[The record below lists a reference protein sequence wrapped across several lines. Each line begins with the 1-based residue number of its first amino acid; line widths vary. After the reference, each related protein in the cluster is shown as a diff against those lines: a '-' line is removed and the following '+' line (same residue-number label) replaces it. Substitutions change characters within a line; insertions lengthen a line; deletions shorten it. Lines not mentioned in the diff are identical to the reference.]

1 MSHTQSIILNFNR
14 DFVNSKPFDYTQA
27 ANKILDLMPRS
38 SVALYSAT
46 LQRKPIVLLKDAT
59 IQLAADENLLLP
71 SADQLNVD
79 LSDKVSAAFRTDAQ
93 ARIARLSALT
103 YNDEQG
109 GFLAKRTIPKGEY
122 TRGEFIDI
130 VRNAFQTAINI
141 DNDKARSVSSDNYLL
156 PYDYRGAPEENRV
169 FMGLV
174 NNFTNYYS
182 QWTTANTSV
191 DMEIGVSGKSA
202 DADDPTF
209 NLWFA
214 DTSAV
219 ADYAQAY
226 HLADVPV
233 NILAKS
239 QFTDGPLYENEA
251 SHVQYNINYSAADTA
266 YDRKIYFGFYSDHAM
281 SYANSIGGPD
291 TLNEINVLPNYY
303 NGESTGL
310 CPESWFG
317 VQHIQSNSSGQCYI
331 DMFAN
336 GKLMENGYDTTG
348 RAAGL
353 DSTNDYKLGESMIL
367 IQRTPVESNNNL
379 GICGFRFY
387 YVDQKFNGAHEQ
399 SAAFETRRYY
409 WQYYTNRTL
418 NAAGNRGYQEEVF
431 FDSRTH
437 DWYIPEALA
446 EAGFLA
452 EGLEAWNDAT
462 YKEATGGLCPLIAF
476 NNVIQGDSQDGEGD
490 NVYNVKYPPTYL
502 KPQTRGS
509 PTLNNKRVPMLGIKA
524 YGYDN
529 NHTSQEIK
537 EIIGS
542 GSSNYKAANWMLY
555 ANQGLQSN
563 TSVYFPANYPMDINS
578 QAGILKLYGDN
589 TEYNIELPSLPLRTF
604 NTTAKSNCVSGN
616 ERPIVFNTGAL
627 LSGDMS
633 GVDETFITKE
643 IIPYTEKYLS
653 LENRDPININ
663 AMNVQ
668 IRHAEDNSLAEEIT
682 DAKVEIIIKN

>member
-27 ANKILDLMPRS
+27 ANKILDLMPES

-59 IQLAADENLLLP
+59 IQLAADENLILP

-79 LSDKVSAAFRTDAQ
+79 LCDKVSTAFRTDAK
-93 ARIARLSALT
+93 ARIARLGALT
-103 YNDEQG
+103 YDDAEG
-109 GFLAKRTIPKGEY
+109 GLLAKRTIPKGEY

-141 DNDKARSVSSDNYLL
+141 DNDKARSNTSDNYVI

-169 FMGLV
+169 FMGLI

-182 QWTTANTSV
+182 EWATANASV
-191 DMEIGVSGKSA
+191 DLEQGIGGVSPTS
-202 DADDPTF
+202 DNPTYNQWNPDDPG
-209 NLWFA
+209 LSY
-214 DTSAV
+214 DTC
-219 ADYAQAY
+219 Y
-226 HLADVPV
+226 HLSDIPV
-233 NILAKS
+233 NVLAKA
-239 QFTDGPLYENEA
+239 QFSDGPLYENEA
-251 SHVQYNINYSAADTA
+251 SHVQYNINFKAGEP
-266 YDRKIYFGFYSDHAM
+266 DREAFFGFFSDHAASGTWSGSTLDTM
-281 SYANSIGGPD
+281 NTLPINYSGTAN
-291 TLNEINVLPNYY
+291 VAK
-303 NGESTGL
+303 
-310 CPESWFG
+310 PESWFG
-317 VQHIQSNSSGQCYI
+317 VAHVQSNSTCYI
-331 DMFAN
+331 DIIAN
-336 GKLMENGYDTTG
+336 SRLMENGYDTTG
-348 RAAGL
+348 RPAGL
-353 DSTNDYKLGESMIL
+353 DSTNDYKYGNDMLIL
-367 IQRTPVESNNNL
+367 SRIQVTDNNRL

-418 NAAGNRGYQEEVF
+418 NAAGNRNYQEEVM

-437 DWYIPEALA
+437 DWYIPESLA

-452 EGLEAWNDAT
+452 EGLEAWNNSVF
-462 YKEATGGLCPLIAF
+462 KESTGGLCPLIAF
-476 NNVIQGDSQDGEGD
+476 DGCVEAD
-490 NVYNVKYPPTYL
+490 KIYNVKYPPTYL
-502 KPQTRGS
+502 KASTRGA
-509 PTLNNKRVPMLGIKA
+509 PTINVKRVPILGLRG

-529 NHTSQEIK
+529 NTSQEIK
-537 EIIGS
+537 EILGA
-542 GSSNYKAANWMLY
+542 GSSNYKAANWMLS

-563 TSVYFPANYPMDINS
+563 TSIYFPANYPMDINS
-578 QAGILKLYGDN
+578 QSGILKLYGDN

-604 NTTAKSNCVSGN
+604 NTTAKDNCVSGN

-663 AMNVQ
+663 SMNVQ